1 LTSVDTLDLASGV
14 LASTG
19 DFSMDENDI
28 VVDDDVAAPVY
39 IAVPAPAEPK
49 PKKEEV
55 FKAGAYTRSL
65 QSST

>member
-1 LTSVDTLDLASGV
+1 M